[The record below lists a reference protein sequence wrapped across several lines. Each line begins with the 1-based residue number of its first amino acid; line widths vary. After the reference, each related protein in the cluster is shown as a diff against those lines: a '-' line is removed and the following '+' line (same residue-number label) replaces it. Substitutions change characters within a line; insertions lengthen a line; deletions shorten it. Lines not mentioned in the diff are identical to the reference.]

1 MAIGF
6 LTGTDELYLSPVPL
20 EHGGTEGLE
29 YRDIAMAMLI
39 LLDIGGHGLGE
50 LDPATLDDDVDV
62 IIAAAQEA
70 VPDISPDH
78 ESPDTESLSRP

>member
-1 MAIGF
+1 
-6 LTGTDELYLSPVPL
+6 
-20 EHGGTEGLE
+20 
-29 YRDIAMAMLI
+29 MAMLM
-39 LLDIGGHGLGE
+39 LLDIGRHGLGE

-70 VPDISPDH
+70 VPNISAYH